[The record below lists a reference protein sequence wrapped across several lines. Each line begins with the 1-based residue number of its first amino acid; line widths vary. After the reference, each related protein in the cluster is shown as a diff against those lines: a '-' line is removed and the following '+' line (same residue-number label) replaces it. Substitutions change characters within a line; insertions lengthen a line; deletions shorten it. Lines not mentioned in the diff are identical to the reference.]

1 MKKTTA
7 IKGFVAAA
15 VLVFSI
21 MNVSVIGAFYQA
33 LVPTSSMAGQE
44 VWLVMALLVAHYVG
58 LILYVARFAVLVGRR
73 INQMNK

>member
-44 VWLVMALLVAHYVG
+44 VWLVMALLVAHYIA
-58 LILYVARFAVLVGRR
+58 LALYVARFISLVVKR
-73 INQMNK
+73 INQMKR